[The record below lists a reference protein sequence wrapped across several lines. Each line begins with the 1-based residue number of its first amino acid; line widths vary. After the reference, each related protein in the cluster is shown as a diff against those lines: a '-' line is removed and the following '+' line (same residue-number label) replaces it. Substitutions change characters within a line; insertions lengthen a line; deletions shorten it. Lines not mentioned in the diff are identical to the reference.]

1 MIKKEAHDIIN
12 REYDNIIS
20 LYPYDEN
27 INAEISCNDCEF
39 KGEVSFHPFGLKCG
53 GCGGYNT
60 VKMR

>member
-1 MIKKEAHDIIN
+1 MIKGDALDMMN
-12 REYDNIIS
+12 RGYDNIIL
-20 LYPYDEN
+20 LYPYGGN